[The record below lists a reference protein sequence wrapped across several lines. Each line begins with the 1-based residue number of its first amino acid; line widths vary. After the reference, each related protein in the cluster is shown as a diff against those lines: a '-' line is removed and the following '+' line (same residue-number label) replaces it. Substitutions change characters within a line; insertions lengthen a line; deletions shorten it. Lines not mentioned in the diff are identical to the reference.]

1 MKKWVLIPAVL
12 VPILVGLIP
21 FVYGVYLSF
30 TDWKMANPLAV
41 FTGFANYVY
50 LFKDGSFWS
59 AVGISFQYVAIAV
72 SAELALGSLLAFLLN
87 KNTRG
92 QGFFRSIIILPL
104 TVAPVLSALM
114 WKLMLS
120 TQGGVVNYLLRIIGI
135 QPIPWLAQRS
145 TALFTLA
152 MIDAYIYTPFVALIL
167 FAGLQSLPREPYEAA
182 LVDGASGWNCFR
194 YITWPL
200 LKPLVLI
207 STMFRL
213 IVSFKIFDTIYATT
227 GGGPGSA
234 TTNLHLW
241 VYIGAFRYGDMAYAM
256 SGAVILFLVIY
267 VLVFAFVRLWK
278 GATAHY

>member
-1 MKKWVLIPAVL
+1 MKKWILIPAIL
-12 VPILVGLIP
+12 VPILVGVIP
-21 FVYGVYLSF
+21 FAYGVYLSF
-30 TDWKMANPLAV
+30 TDWKMANPRASFAGL
-41 FTGFANYVY
+41 ANYFF
-50 LFKDGSFWS
+50 LFKDRTFWS
-59 AVGISFQYVAIAV
+59 AVGISFQYVAMAV
-72 SAELALGSLLAFLLN
+72 SAELALGSLLAFLLAR
-87 KNTRG
+87 NTRG
-92 QGFFRSIIILPL
+92 QWFFRSVIILPL
-104 TVAPVLSALM
+104 TIAPVLSALM

-120 TQGGVVNYLLRIIGI
+120 TQGGVVNYLLGFAGI

-182 LVDGASGWNCFR
+182 LVDGASGWGCFR

-200 LKPLVLI
+200 LKPLVLV

-227 GGGPGSA
+227 GGGPGTA

-241 VYIGAFRYGDMAYAM
+241 VYLGAFRYGDMAYAM

-267 VLVFAFVRLWK
+267 ALVFIFVKLWK
-278 GATAHY
+278 EATAHY